1 MSWNPELYHKF
12 QEERSKPF
20 KDLKALIDVKDNM
33 AVIDLGCGTG
43 ELTSGLKEMLPGSTV
58 LGIDSSPEMLE
69 EAKHNTI
76 PGLTFKLSAIEEIY
90 GEWDLI
96 FSNAAI
102 QWLPEH
108 HKLIPKL
115 ISHLKPGGQITIQLP
130 SMPNN
135 PEHDLI
141 LGATRDEPYASK
153 LQGWTRSFSVLKV
166 REYAA
171 LLYESGAQDIVAFEK
186 VYPHVLQDSDA
197 ILDWVSATA
206 ALPYFE
212 RLPTDMHEGF
222 RKAIGDK
229 LRSAYPGSPVFF
241 PFNRILF
248 SARKPG

>member
-20 KDLKALIDVKDNM
+20 RDLKALIDVKDNM
-33 AVIDLGCGTG
+33 TVIDLGCGTG
-43 ELTSGLKEMLPGSTV
+43 ELTKSLKEMLPGSTV
-58 LGIDSSPEMLE
+58 LGLDSSPEMLE
-69 EAKHNTI
+69 KAEQKSA
-76 PGLTFKLSAIEEIY
+76 PGISFELSSIQDIT
-90 GEWDLI
+90 GSWDLI

-115 ISHLKPGGQITIQLP
+115 MSYLKPGGQITIQLP

-141 LGATRDEPYASK
+141 LEATRDEPYASK

-166 REYAA
+166 REYAK

-212 RLPTDMHEGF
+212 RLPADLHEGF

-229 LRSAYPGSPVFF
+229 LKSAYPGSPVFF

-248 SARKPG
+248 SACKPG